1 MGSKLDLTQK
11 KLTCKCSWNLMGKIP
26 VILDVFAEH
35 YFKRSQNLSPGWL
48 VVCFPPRLAF
58 LVLNFSFSPAS
69 VWRKTGENPL
79 LETGLWA
86 FPWIQPCRRDNKG
99 LGFPRKSTQKST
111 PKNFWLFFRCSPL
124 VVAANLKK
132 GGFLLQAVLIH
143 VTVHC

>member
-1 MGSKLDLTQK
+1 MLQYGFLKKTLPVNVPGTWWAKFQSFWMSLRSTSSKDH
-11 KLTCKCSWNLMGKIP
+11 KIWMAGG
-26 VILDVFAEH
+26 LFFSKA
-35 YFKRSQNLSPGWL
+35 WL
-48 VVCFPPRLAF
+48 FSFSIFP
-58 LVLNFSFSPAS
+58 FSPAS
-69 VWRKTGENPL
+69 VWRKTGENLL

-111 PKNFWLFFRCSPL
+111 PKNFWRFFRCSPL